1 MHEALRPPHLPIP
14 AAAVAGALGVAH
26 VLKLL
31 REELALYMAMTGC
44 ARPAAVHAAGLL
56 AGAAGDDRC

>member
-31 REELALYMAMTGC
+31 REELALTLALTGC
-44 ARPAAVHAAGLL
+44 ARPADARAAGLL
-56 AGAAGDDRC
+56 VRTKEDA